1 MAMSDS
7 YDRTVGVKVCVLLV
21 TILTTLLSASHA
33 LWCET
38 GELNLS
44 VYPNVGYTDTNF
56 RIEYQLNVSKS
67 IGNFSSTKS
76 NMSFYLMPI
85 DFNES
90 YFPLN
95 FSYDNFLRKFE
106 VNLTQNGSFTFTWD
120 RPGVYEIYASVKAD
134 NTYVPCN
141 YEKSILVHGKETEI
155 VYKEK
160 EYEDLYYKV
169 EGIPDEIYLNEPF
182 VITVNITNVRVDG
195 DIQVY
200 SYIYD
205 GLDVLSE
212 SWTHNKKTIN
222 LERDSSAVVHLT
234 ERAVRGEPGR
244 YKLKVRIRTDDKDY
258 DYVQYI
264 TLKRREI
271 GNLTIVKNSIEN
283 NTLVFSAANFNTHNI
298 NYTFLVIN
306 DSINVYNGTLD
317 SMHSF
322 IYRVPF
328 NTTVRYF
335 LFENGSLVYFNS
347 FEMAQNITNITKIN
361 LMPQED
367 KQEQTDNKTLY
378 SVISITALAVLLTLL
393 KFV

>member
-56 RIEYQLNVSKS
+56 RIEYRLNVSKS

-141 YEKSILVHGKETEI
+141 YEKSILVHSKETEI

-205 GLDVLSE
+205 GLNVLSE
-212 SWTHNKKTIN
+212 SWTHNKKTIE
-222 LERDSSAVVHLT
+222 LERDSSTVLHLT

-264 TLKRREI
+264 TLKRRE
-271 GNLTIVKNSIEN
+271 
-283 NTLVFSAANFNTHNI
+283 
-298 NYTFLVIN
+298 
-306 DSINVYNGTLD
+306 
-317 SMHSF
+317 
-322 IYRVPF
+322 
-328 NTTVRYF
+328 
-335 LFENGSLVYFNS
+335 
-347 FEMAQNITNITKIN
+347 
-361 LMPQED
+361 
-367 KQEQTDNKTLY
+367 
-378 SVISITALAVLLTLL
+378 
-393 KFV
+393 